1 MEINE
6 LNEAKIPFVR
16 INKKLNK
23 FKGKV
28 LFYKKLHQANELI
41 QQAKLPAKLRVEESN
56 K

>member
-6 LNEAKIPFVR
+6 FNEAKIPLVR

-28 LFYKKLHQANELI
+28 LFQKKLQQANELI
-41 QQAKLPAKLRVEESN
+41 QRSKLPIELGIKES
-56 K
+56 KV